1 MNKYQKQAART
12 LIDSPDFDLLN
23 TELMIIWNA
32 IGLAGETG
40 EILDHIKKGIF
51 HEHSLDRD
59 HLKEELGDV
68 MWYIAGL
75 CTKLGLDLDEVLAFN
90 IKKLEK
96 RYPNGYNSEDSK
108 NRVE

>member
-1 MNKYQKQAART
+1 MNKYQEQAART
-12 LIDSPDFDLLN
+12 LIDGPDFDLLS

-32 IGLAGETG
+32 VGLAGETG
-40 EILDHIKKGIF
+40 EILDHIEKGIF
-51 HEHSLDRD
+51 HGHGIDKD

-96 RYPNGYNSEDSK
+96 RYPNGYSSEDSK

>member
-51 HEHSLDRD
+51 HEHGLDRD

-90 IKKLEK
+90 IKKLER
-96 RYPNGYNSEDSK
+96 RYPNGYSSEDSK

>member
-12 LIDSPDFDLLN
+12 LIDSPGFDLLS

-32 IGLAGETG
+32 VGLAGETG

-51 HEHSLDRD
+51 HEHGLNRD
-59 HLKEELGDV
+59 KLKEELGDV

-96 RYPNGYNSEDSK
+96 RYPNGYSSEDSK